1 MGPLGRRVQALM
13 ENAAAAGVSHAW
25 EWQHLSPAQLDLEIK
40 ALDARRK
47 RELEQIDLLAWLAGR
62 YVLCALHAPRRYPR
76 RPDGIILPR
85 APMSDAQMKG
95 VLMRLAEK
103 GREQNGHS

>member
-1 MGPLGRRVQALM
+1 MGPLGRRVQQLIRQ
-13 ENAAAAGVSHAW
+13 AADAGVSRAW
-25 EWQHLSPAQLDLEIK
+25 DLAGLTPAQLDLELK

-47 RELEQIDLLAWLAGR
+47 RELEQIDLLAWLTGR

-76 RPDGIILPR
+76 RPDGVILPR

>member
-1 MGPLGRRVQALM
+1 MGALGRRIRALI
-13 ENAAAAGVSHAW
+13 ENAAAAGVSRAW
-25 EWQHLSPAQLDLEIK
+25 EWESLTPAQLDLELK

-47 RELEQIDLLAWLAGR
+47 RELEQIDLLAWLTGR

-76 RPDGIILPR
+76 RPDGLILPR
-85 APMSDAQMKG
+85 APMSDMQMKG

>member
-1 MGPLGRRVQALM
+1 MGPLGRRVQALIRQ
-13 ENAAAAGVSHAW
+13 AAEAGVSHAW
-25 EWQHLSPAQLDLEIK
+25 ELTGLTPAQLDLEMK

-47 RELEQIDLLAWLAGR
+47 RELELADLQAWLTGR

-76 RPDGIILPR
+76 RPDGVLLPR
-85 APMSDAQMKG
+85 APMSDGQMKG

-103 GREQNGHS
+103 GREQNGHC